1 VKLVVDAGVAVAAS
15 ATPVGFARFRRFE
28 LMAPPLLWVE
38 AVSAL
43 HAAMWRGEL
52 RRAQAEP
59 TLERI
64 LGAPIRRSEPKAL
77 AREAWAVADE
87 FGWAKTYDA
96 NYVALARML
105 RCRLVTLDA
114 RLRRGTARLGFVI
127 GPTEL

>member
-1 VKLVVDAGVAVAAS
+1 MAAPRGRDARAELGRRCRAFAQRSVKLVVDAGVAVAAS

-64 LGAPIRRSEPKAL
+64 LAL
-77 AREAWAVADE
+77 VLLPWVR
-87 FGWAKTYDA
+87 
-96 NYVALARML
+96 
-105 RCRLVTLDA
+105 
-114 RLRRGTARLGFVI
+114 
-127 GPTEL
+127 